1 MQRLFFRM
9 LRDVQRFL
17 RQQLHRLLRMLV
29 RLRLYLRRIV
39 RRCVRRRMLV
49 ELHHLLRA
57 LLHFDLLR
65 VQRKLS
71 GFLCARLRQR
81 LLR

>member
-1 MQRLFFRM
+1 M
-9 LRDVQRFL
+9 LRDVQCVL
-17 RQQLHRLLRMLV
+17 RQQLHGLLRLFV

-39 RRCVRRRMLV
+39 RLRVRRRLLV

-71 GFLCARLRQR
+71 GFLCARLR
-81 LLR
+81 

>member
-9 LRDVQRFL
+9 LRDVQCVL
-17 RQQLHRLLRMLV
+17 RQQLHGLLRLFV

-39 RRCVRRRMLV
+39 RLRVRRRLLV
-49 ELHHLLRA
+49 ELHYLLRA
-57 LLHFDLLR
+57 VLRFDLLR

-71 GFLCARLRQR
+71 GFLCARLR
-81 LLR
+81 